1 MSSKTKRMV
10 KEAIKV
16 TKKEKEDKKEDK
28 SNEIKILKRTIY
40 NNTHEVVQDSKLKTI
55 TSWRKS
61 KSKFLK
67 SLILNIMTFGI
78 LHIISLFYP
87 KLYIKLY
94 CNPWPPKECD
104 FFLVENIYGNFTLCT
119 KIFKKNKYRNNPN
132 YNYDISNQSIISSSS
147 IIKKKNDNYYIK
159 HLTYSFVYKSMVYEY
174 NEITN
179 EITPVYLDLSK
190 LTNKEIRNIFVEG
203 LSSEKKVTILRDRY
217 GKNEYE
223 INYNLIY
230 LYFLRV
236 ELPSL
241 IIVLIIGAFELYL
254 KDYISF
260 ASKYAIVLGIFLF
273 EYLITKSITSNLHYK
288 DKSIDGELE
297 DIKVR
302 RKYLLND
309 NDNLFATIKNEELLP
324 GDVIFL
330 KSKEIVPCDCV
341 ILEGECIVNGGNA
354 TGSLELF
361 KRKSI
366 NNNNKLFSYESNK
379 VNIILHGMEIS
390 NTFSKINDGYISA
403 LCINTGANTFKA
415 NQYCNILDLS
425 ERRKQYKEVYAF
437 FGGRRKY
444 MFVAILCNFLLSV
457 LLGFCYALI
466 FKIDL
471 DFSDI
476 HHFICNILLRTLCKS
491 FMPMYFVTNSII
503 LLLSLYRLK
512 KNNILCFDKSRLL
525 NTGYIDTIFFSKTG
539 TLCYNSLE
547 IISYHPAYIHKQ
559 GIINIKN
566 YSQNKC
572 KEIHYILE
580 NYYQEFY
587 FKKQMNNNNY
597 YSNKQSLVDSNKSH
611 ANKARNQFNEYTVL
625 FLECLLSCNNLEKFG
640 PDLFG
645 NKIEITIFNDMK
657 WDMKVVSNEEEKD
670 IDNNNLKNTDSG
682 MNKNKKHNNINK
694 KFNVIQ
700 NRRNDIFPKNY
711 FKISESFIKTEKE
724 KKIKFQDNNIST
736 LDSNYLTEK
745 TKNNNDLLEGESNSS
760 IIYNPILDDISK
772 TNIDSYILRIYK
784 RFIYDGNYSRG
795 SIVYNF
801 MKKELR
807 FMVKAIPEYLLDK
820 FDINTLPDNIEDLI
834 SLYRKNGL
842 IILFCATKLLNVEEY
857 NDFNN
862 FDYYMNDLTFCGFIA
877 LKNTIKNETRAAIED
892 LKQYDLNL
900 IITSGDNVNNSLSV
914 GFDSGIIENKNIFI
928 FDKEEENNKI
938 TIRKVYNVKSEKE
951 NTEEKENISTSIDD
965 LSKLTSKKSQTK
977 VNLSHMKQSLQ
988 FATSFIRSSKTRKF
1002 VVKKNDSFLSTIK
1015 KDKDKDIKDSST
1027 PQTPKLN
1034 QESHKYLRNKI
1045 FENRNFFKSSK
1056 ILLDNSNNL
1065 KSTDKEN
1072 LNIKSN
1078 LELIKADEKKRKLK
1092 SRFSSVD
1099 PFNIVNEKVNMI
1111 QNRRKYTKTNKDNQE
1126 GNMTKRNN
1134 NNNNANIY
1142 ETKKS
1147 LKNIYQRFYYYP
1159 GIFKDN
1165 EELNDNCIFCISGR
1179 LFHFLYNNIKKKEYR
1194 YLLDKIHKY
1203 CKIFFRMSSID
1214 KGMSIDFYREYPDSC
1229 ICKIGE
1235 CQSDF
1240 DPIMASSAGINLRE
1254 PKNLNTILCHFYTA
1268 DKSIKCI
1275 KDLIAEGRTNYEN
1288 IFLLRISSIFSTMI
1302 INSYILT
1309 CFMRNIDVIIG
1320 QLNVLEISF
1329 LILSVTTFA
1338 GKPDT
1343 NIESTPLMRNK
1354 KLFNIHYYVQIG
1366 GHLFWKLIFIY
1377 LTNDCYA
1384 FNRLIDKAK
1393 RNQIFTTYYFIL
1405 CIELILSTSF
1415 TINYIS
1421 FYRKNL
1427 LSNAFFML
1435 FTVLVVA
1442 YFISLV
1448 TLNSSNLRTDIFD
1461 LTYFEYFEY
1470 LIDSFDDKNRLKYF
1484 FFCFADFVVGFVV
1497 SRIIYFIFNAI
1508 SLSQISSGSDELN
1521 S

>member
-1 MSSKTKRMV
+1 MSSKTKRMA

-16 TKKEKEDKKEDK
+16 TKTEKEDKKEDK
-28 SNEIKILKRTIY
+28 SNEIKILKRTID
-40 NNTHEVVQDSKLKTI
+40 NNTHEVLQDSKLKTI

-67 SLILNIMTFGI
+67 SLVLNIMTFGI

-104 FFLVENIYGNFTLCT
+104 YFLVENIYGNFTLCT
-119 KIFKKNKYRNNPN
+119 KIFKKNKYKNNPN

-147 IIKKKNDNYYIK
+147 IIKKKNDNYYIR
-159 HLTYSFVYKSMVYEY
+159 HLTYSFMYKSMVYEY

-190 LTNKEIRNIFVEG
+190 LTNKEIRNIFVDG

-223 INYNLIY
+223 ININLIY

-260 ASKYAIVLGIFLF
+260 AFKYAIVLGIFLF
-273 EYLITKSITSNLHYK
+273 EYLIAKSITSNLQYK
-288 DKSIDGELE
+288 DKSIDGEFE

-330 KSKEIVPCDCV
+330 KSKEIAPCDCL

-361 KRKSI
+361 KRKPI
-366 NNNNKLFSYESNK
+366 NNNNKLFNYELNK
-379 VNIILHGMEIS
+379 INIILHGMEIS
-390 NTFSKINDGYISA
+390 KTFSKNNDGYISA
-403 LCINTGANTFKA
+403 LCINTGPNTFKA
-415 NQYCNILDLS
+415 NQYSNILDLS
-425 ERRKQYKEVYAF
+425 ERKKQYKEVYNF

-444 MFVAILCNFLLSV
+444 MFIAILCNFLLSI
-457 LLGFCYALI
+457 LFGFCYALL
-466 FKIDL
+466 FEIDL
-471 DFSDI
+471 DFSNI
-476 HHFICNILLRTLCKS
+476 PHFIYSTLLRTLCKS
-491 FMPMYFVTNSII
+491 FMPMYFITNSII

-566 YSQNKC
+566 YAQNKC

-587 FKKQMNNNNY
+587 FKKQINNNNY

-611 ANKARNQFNEYTVL
+611 ANKTRNQFNEYTVL

-645 NKIEITIFNDMK
+645 NNIEITIFNDMK
-657 WDMKVVSNEEEKD
+657 WDMKVVSIEEDKD
-670 IDNNNLKNTDSG
+670 IYNNNLKKTDSG
-682 MNKNKKHNNINK
+682 MNKNKKHTNINK
-694 KFNVIQ
+694 ELNVVQ

-711 FKISESFIKTEKE
+711 FKISESFLKTEKE
-724 KKIKFQDNNIST
+724 KKIKFQENNIST

-760 IIYNPILDDISK
+760 IFYNPILDDISK

-784 RFIYDGNYSRG
+784 RFIYDGNFSRG

-807 FMVKAIPEYLLDK
+807 FMIKAIPEYLLDK
-820 FDINTLPDNIEDLI
+820 FDMNTLPDNIEDLI

-842 IILFCATKLLNVEEY
+842 IILFCATKVLNVEEY

-862 FDYYMNDLTFCGFIA
+862 IDYYMNDLTFCGFIA

-892 LKQYDLNL
+892 LKQYDINL
-900 IITSGDNVNNSLSV
+900 IITSGDNINNSLSV

-938 TIRKVYNVKSEKE
+938 SIRKIYNVKSEKE
-951 NTEEKENISTSIDD
+951 NIEEKENISTSIDD

-977 VNLSHMKQSLQ
+977 LNLSHMKQSLQ

-1015 KDKDKDIKDSST
+1015 KDKDNKDSST
-1027 PQTPKLN
+1027 PQIPKLN
-1034 QESHKYLRNKI
+1034 QESHKYLRNKMYD
-1045 FENRNFFKSSK
+1045 NRNLFKSSK

-1065 KSTDKEN
+1065 KSTDKEA
-1072 LNIKSN
+1072 LNYKSILHQSN
-1078 LELIKADEKKRKLK
+1078 SDLTKTEEKKRKLK

-1099 PFNIVNEKVNMI
+1099 PLNIVNEKVNI
-1111 QNRRKYTKTNKDNQE
+1111 TQNRRKYTKTNRDNQE

-1134 NNNNANIY
+1134 NNIY

-1179 LFHFLYNNIKKKEYR
+1179 LFHFLYNNIKKKEYK

-1203 CKIFFRMSSID
+1203 CKIFFKMNSIE
-1214 KGMSIDFYREYPDSC
+1214 KSMSIDFYREYPDSC

-1240 DPIMASSAGINLRE
+1240 DPIMASNAGINLRE

-1275 KDLIAEGRTNYEN
+1275 KDLIVEGRTNYEN
-1288 IFLLRISSIFSTMI
+1288 IFLLRISSIFCTMI

-1309 CFMRNIDVIIG
+1309 CFLRKIDVIIG

-1329 LILSVTTFA
+1329 LILSVTAFA
-1338 GKPDT
+1338 GKPDK
-1343 NIESTPLMRNK
+1343 NIESKPLMKNK

-1366 GHLFWKLIFIY
+1366 GHLFSKLIFIY
-1377 LTNDCYA
+1377 FTNNSYA
-1384 FNRLIDKAK
+1384 FNRLIEETK
-1393 RNQIFTTYYFIL
+1393 RNKIFTTYYFIL

-1427 LSNAFFML
+1427 LSNTFFMI

-1448 TLNSSNLRTDIFD
+1448 TLNSSNLRIDIFH

-1470 LIDSFDDKNRLKYF
+1470 LIDSFDDRNRLKYF
-1484 FFCFADFVVGFVV
+1484 FFCFGDFLIGFIV

-1508 SLSQISSGSDELN
+1508 SLSQISSGNDELN